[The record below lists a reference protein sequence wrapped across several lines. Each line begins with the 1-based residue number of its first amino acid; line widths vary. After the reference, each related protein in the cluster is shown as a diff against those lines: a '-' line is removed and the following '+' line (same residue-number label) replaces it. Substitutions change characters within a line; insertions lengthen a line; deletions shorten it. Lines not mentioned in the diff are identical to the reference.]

1 MIKNFLDLFTTI
13 AFWTPKVSLSLL
25 LVISGSHP
33 SFAQVERVE
42 IIQAKPDKDN
52 GSITLR
58 FQAFDRNNKAVMR
71 LPEKNITLR
80 VCSQDQ
86 ECQELKLGNQKWTTP
101 TPEELPPAWVIVLLD
116 FSGSMK
122 RCEERGSWDE
132 ISSQCLGKSKLKGA
146 IEAIQKFN
154 EDVAGRSQKTKIA
167 IVPFSQSGGFCVG
180 KKVNRKTLNEFKP
193 AGSDAIKKILN
204 ELQQTASKD
213 ICGATNIYDPL
224 MTAVEFLGN
233 ENEPRFNPP
242 EADSQETT
250 DSKEPEP
257 RLSIILLSD
266 GYHSIYANP
275 QKRKRYQ
282 TEAEAEKEHFET
294 KLIPALEANSHI
306 TVNTIG
312 YGKTAQ
318 ELKQE
323 YNLKDEPKIENLYLF
338 KDDLPVADITN
349 YKRLK
354 QISEEF
360 VDQQSLIRIAEV
372 TRGIHEFS
380 ASADDVANALT
391 DFLNAML
398 NEYEITYVQPTSSD
412 RGSTHKVQVIVKSP
426 NDGREIKSQ
435 LKSYTFP
442 WVGPK
447 LPAKVR
453 GVVFLFAL
461 AIVLV
466 GIFIPFWLLTKS
478 LQKG

>member
-25 LVISGSHP
+25 LLFSGSHP

-42 IIQAKPDKDN
+42 IIQAKPDKDD
-52 GSITLR
+52 GSVALR

-71 LPEKNITLR
+71 LPEKSITLR

-86 ECQELKLGNQKWTTP
+86 ECQELGLGNKKWTTP
-101 TPEELPPAWVIVLLD
+101 APEKLPPAWVIVLLD

-146 IEAIQKFN
+146 IEAIQKFSK
-154 EDVAGRSQKTKIA
+154 DVAGRSQKTKIA
-167 IVPFSQSGGFCVG
+167 IVPFSESGGSCVG
-180 KKVNRKTLNEFKP
+180 KKVSRKTLNEFKP
-193 AGSDAIKKILN
+193 AGSDEIENILK
-204 ELQQTASKD
+204 ELQETAPKD

-224 MTAVEFLGN
+224 MAAVRFLGD

-242 EADSQETT
+242 KADSLETT

-266 GYHSIYANP
+266 GYHSIYANS

-282 TEAEAEKEHFET
+282 TEAEAEREHFET
-294 KLIPALEANSHI
+294 KLIPALEENSHI

-323 YNLKDEPKIENLYLF
+323 YNLKDEPKIENLYLL

-360 VDQQSLIRIAEV
+360 VDQQSLIRIAEI
-372 TRGIHEFS
+372 TRGVHEFS
-380 ASADDVANALT
+380 ASANDVANALT

-412 RGSTHKVQVIVKSP
+412 RGSAHNVQVIVKSP
-426 NDGREIKSQ
+426 DEGRDIKSQ
-435 LKSYTFP
+435 PESYTFP

-453 GVVFLFAL
+453 GVVFLF
-461 AIVLV
+461 VLVMVIV
-466 GIFIPFWLLTKS
+466 GIFIPFWLFTKS
-478 LQKG
+478 LKRG